1 MMSSLR
7 RLIALSLM
15 VSLWFFAGSAQALT
29 PANALLKNTAK
40 LVYDGN
46 TTGIF
51 ASVEVKVRLIKTNVT
66 LLIEPSS
73 TLNLAEGQGYQDTY
87 KVVATNN
94 GEDTYTLNNIVVL
107 TSVSSP
113 SPFTYVVDPLTL
125 GASALTDAAV
135 ASTSLLVP
143 YDGVGATDTIN
154 GLEKDDIIRVGASA
168 TEYTIVSVTHD
179 AGANK
184 TTILVNNTVT
194 AGAGEG
200 LFEVKSFTM
209 NATSVGTL
217 PALPSAIE
225 TGTLVVTTSIKN
237 SEATSTPV
245 TSAVTI
251 TVVRIKMSKYVACN
265 VSTAPLAA
273 LCDETGVTGTPFNY
287 DKANNTETVGDI
299 YYLGGVQAQPG
310 AILEYLIVVENTSP
324 ATINDAVLT
333 DVLAGFTTYQ
343 ADTTL
348 LNGVTVVPAGE
359 AVGAFLLGNA
369 GLSLQDGARAAATQG
384 TGDIAAGTK
393 AYVVYQVILD

>member
-1 MMSSLR
+1 MSTFR
-7 RLIALSLM
+7 RFIALSL
-15 VSLWFFAGSAQALT
+15 VLSLWFFAGSAQALT

-40 LVYDGN
+40 LVYAGN

-73 TLNLAEGQGYQDTY
+73 TLNLAEGQVYQDTY

-94 GEDTYTLNNIVVL
+94 GEDTYTLSNTVAL
-107 TSVSSP
+107 TNVSSP
-113 SPFTYVVDPLTL
+113 SPFTYVVDPLKL
-125 GASALTDAAV
+125 GASALSDAAV
-135 ASTSLLVP
+135 GVTDLLVP
-143 YDGVGATDTIN
+143 YDGVGATGIIN

-168 TEYTIVSVTHD
+168 IEYTIVSVTHD
-179 AGANK
+179 AGNNK
-184 TTILVNNTVT
+184 TTIKVNNTVT
-194 AGAGEG
+194 AGTGEG

-237 SEATSTPV
+237 SEATSTAV

-273 LCDETGVTGTPFNY
+273 LCDESGSTGTPFIYN
-287 DKANNTETVGDI
+287 KADNTESVGDT
-299 YYLGGVQAQPG
+299 YYLGGVQVQPG

-324 ATINDAVLT
+324 VTINGAVLT
-333 DVLAGFTTYQ
+333 DVLAGFTSYQ

-369 GLSLQDGARAAATQG
+369 GLSLQNGGGTAGTQG

-393 AYVVYQVILD
+393 AYVVYQVKLD